1 MEQTPTPPEPPVGA
15 VQPSPEPAAPA
26 PVKNTI
32 GLVALIIAVIGFIFA
47 CIPGALIV
55 GWILL
60 PVSFILAIVALAQK
74 GKKKGTGIAALIL
87 AVVGTIVGVIVF
99 VVVAAGAI
107 SDGLDEELGSDEATV
122 VDDQEA
128 APEDGDIAQDE
139 PVDEPADELAEEPAA
154 QEPEPS
160 GPEGT
165 RADPLPFDAQIET
178 DDWVVRFT
186 SFDSDANAEVAA
198 ANMFN
203 DEPTAGTQWIIVE
216 AEATYTGDDSG
227 NTFELTF
234 DYVSADGTVIATH
247 DSFAASLEPEFDG
260 FAELF
265 TGGTEAGKIAFLVP
279 DSVDGLLRVTPSLFG
294 DDVFFALP

>member
-15 VQPSPEPAAPA
+15 VQPSPEPAAPT

-32 GLVALIIAVIGFIFA
+32 GLVALIVAAVGFIFA

-60 PVSFILAIVALAQK
+60 PVSFVLAIVSLAQK

-99 VVVAAGAI
+99 VVVAASAV
-107 SDGLDEELGSDEATV
+107 SDSLDQESGSDETTV
-122 VDDQEA
+122 VDDHEA
-128 APEDGDIAQDE
+128 APEADDVAQD
-139 PVDEPADELAEEPAA
+139 DPADEPAEEPAA

-216 AEATYTGDDSG
+216 AEATYTGDDSS
-227 NTFELTF
+227 NTFDLTF